1 MADYKETIKHYH
13 RAIEGLEDTIDS
25 KNVELRLFESNLQ
38 DSITS
43 QVIASSVTC
52 TLAEMIGELLEFE
65 RLKGSTDKTKASKE
79 RLIKLIFE
87 TEKLNVMS
95 ARLATL
101 KLLNKDIH
109 SAYQR
114 LRVEN
119 HDLKEQLQKISDA
132 HNF

>member
-13 RAIEGLEDTIDS
+13 RSIEQLEDTVDS

-52 TLAEMIGELLEFE
+52 TLVEMIGELLEFE
-65 RLKGSTDKTKASKE
+65 RLKGATDKTKASKE

-101 KLLNKDIH
+101 KLLNKDLH

-119 HDLKEQLQKISDA
+119 HILKEQLLQIENA